1 MRRGNLT
8 GVKLAAMAVIALA
21 VVPYAGAN
29 TLYTYIGNPF
39 TVFVN
44 TPGVPNPYTSSDF
57 IEVMLTTVSPLVNT
71 SATNPVDP
79 SQIVSFQ
86 MTDGGNGPT
95 IDPLGPGI
103 GIGIG
108 TDALGAITGWDIV
121 STFPGAVT
129 TTFGTSNLGPTGV
142 VGDVAARTDVTGAE
156 VAGGAVRNNA
166 GTWSVTAIGVPE
178 PGTWLLTIAGL
189 AALALWR
196 KRQGKVT
203 THPLG

>member
-1 MRRGNLT
+1 MPRRNLT

-71 SATNPVDP
+71 SDTNPVDP

-86 MTDGGNGPT
+86 MTDGGTGPT

>member
-1 MRRGNLT
+1 MRKRNLK
-8 GVKLAAMAVIALA
+8 GVKSAAMAVIALA

-71 SATNPVDP
+71 SATSPVDP

-121 STFPGAVT
+121 STSPGAVT

-166 GTWSVTAIGVPE
+166 GTWSIATVSVPE
-178 PGTWLLTIAGL
+178 PGTWLLAMAGFL
-189 AALALWR
+189 ALAVL
-196 KRQGKVT
+196 RQKQGRAKAR
-203 THPLG
+203 PLG

>member
-1 MRRGNLT
+1 MRRQNLT
-8 GVKLAAMAVIALA
+8 GANWVAMTGLALVLGPCAT
-21 VVPYAGAN
+21 AN
-29 TLYTYIGNPF
+29 TLYTYTGNAF
-39 TVFVN
+39 NQFVN

-71 SATNPVDP
+71 SATNAVDP

-121 STFPGAVT
+121 STSPGAVT
-129 TTFGTSNLGPTGV
+129 TTFGTSN
-142 VGDVAARTDVTGAE
+142 
-156 VAGGAVRNNA
+156 
-166 GTWSVTAIGVPE
+166 
-178 PGTWLLTIAGL
+178 
-189 AALALWR
+189 
-196 KRQGKVT
+196 
-203 THPLG
+203 